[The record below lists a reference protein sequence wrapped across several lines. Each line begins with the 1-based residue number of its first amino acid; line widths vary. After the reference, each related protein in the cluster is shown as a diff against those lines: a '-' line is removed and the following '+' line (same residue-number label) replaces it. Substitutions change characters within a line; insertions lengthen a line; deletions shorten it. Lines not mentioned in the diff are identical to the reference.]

1 MGTTLGLCSGLLLAG
16 KTDKI
21 NAAYTYYTLAKN
33 SKVVNRHGKKVAKN
47 AKAGTSRMYH
57 GIYQIKGKR
66 YLKFGR
72 NRYVLKRNAVINSSN
87 ETIKMAKKAPL
98 YSSHGKRTDYE
109 PLTKGE
115 TYYAL
120 GAYTLGHE
128 MFYKVS
134 YDNSFVKASDVVGY
148 SNQKSASLKI
158 C

>member
-1 MGTTLGLCSGLLLAG
+1 MGPTLGLCSGLLLAG

-21 NAAYTYYTLAKN
+21 NAAYTYYTWAKN

-87 ETIKMAKKAPL
+87 ETIKMAKKSPTLQFA
-98 YSSHGKRTDYE
+98 RQ
-109 PLTKGE
+109 
-115 TYYAL
+115 TYRL
-120 GAYTLGHE
+120 
-128 MFYKVS
+128 
-134 YDNSFVKASDVVGY
+134 
-148 SNQKSASLKI
+148 
-158 C
+158 

>member
-1 MGTTLGLCSGLLLAG
+1 
-16 KTDKI
+16 
-21 NAAYTYYTLAKN
+21 
-33 SKVVNRHGKKVAKN
+33 
-47 AKAGTSRMYH
+47 
-57 GIYQIKGKR
+57 
-66 YLKFGR
+66 
-72 NRYVLKRNAVINSSN
+72 
-87 ETIKMAKKAPL
+87 MAKKAPL

-120 GAYTLGHE
+120 WAYTLGHE

-134 YDNSFVKASDVVGY
+134 YDNLFVKAYDVVGY